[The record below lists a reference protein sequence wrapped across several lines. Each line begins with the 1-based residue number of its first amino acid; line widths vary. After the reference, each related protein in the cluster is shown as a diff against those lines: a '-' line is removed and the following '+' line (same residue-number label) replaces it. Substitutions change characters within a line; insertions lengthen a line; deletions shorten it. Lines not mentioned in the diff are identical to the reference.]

1 MDPFLLI
8 PLSTQASKHF
18 LKELRQRKA
27 ALLEPSP
34 NSSVVIRQVWAA
46 SEFRIISSL
55 IDKYLFVS
63 IDTESPADF
72 NLIRDI
78 HAKDSV
84 ALLCSQGIDFAR
96 NAVARVSSVHFAKLA
111 AASGLLFN
119 KALTMVT
126 FHGAYDI
133 GYLVKILTWGCSS
146 TRLEEFLEIV
156 KELFGGNAYD
166 VKHVM
171 RFCNGLYGGLEKV
184 ADTLQLDR
192 VAGKCHQA
200 AATPFTRLEKLI
212 FWLMMMGLGNMLMY
226 FLG

>member
-1 MDPFLLI
+1 
-8 PLSTQASKHF
+8 
-18 LKELRQRKA
+18 
-27 ALLEPSP
+27 
-34 NSSVVIRQVWAA
+34 
-46 SEFRIISSL
+46 
-55 IDKYLFVS
+55 
-63 IDTESPADF
+63 
-72 NLIRDI
+72 
-78 HAKDSV
+78 
-84 ALLCSQGIDFAR
+84 
-96 NAVARVSSVHFAKLA
+96 
-111 AASGLLFN
+111 
-119 KALTMVT
+119 MVT